1 MIRYSWHLGHIH
13 DLIPLTPRTLIHD
26 LIPLTPRTL
35 IHDLIPLT
43 PRTYIHDL
51 IPLTPRT
58 HIHDLIH
65 LTPRTHILLGV
76 RGIKSCISVL
86 GVRGIKSCI
95 CVLGVR
101 GIKSCICVLGVRGIN
116 FTFVTTIF
124 LFICWNCSDSKLFF
138 IFHFISMFTFYSDQK
153 SNYFNNYPIFGKNEF
168 TTFFLYKCDAV
179 IDAIA
184 HLLDPKQNLSKK
196 LVF

>member
-1 MIRYSWHLGHIH
+1 VQICYQISLYSNFMRTFYS
-13 DLIPLTPRTLIHD
+13 DLKPHTFWCKSCISV
-26 LIPLTPRTL
+26 
-35 IHDLIPLT
+35 
-43 PRTYIHDL
+43 
-51 IPLTPRT
+51 
-58 HIHDLIH
+58 
-65 LTPRTHILLGV
+65 LGV

-116 FTFVTTIF
+116 FTFVF
-124 LFICWNCSDSKLFF
+124 WNCSDSKLFF

>member
-1 MIRYSWHLGHIH
+1 MQSAWNGKDSTGNFTKWSESPWCHCFRYPINA
-13 DLIPLTPRTLIHD
+13 
-26 LIPLTPRTL
+26 
-35 IHDLIPLT
+35 
-43 PRTYIHDL
+43 
-51 IPLTPRT
+51 
-58 HIHDLIH
+58 
-65 LTPRTHILLGV
+65 
-76 RGIKSCISVL
+76 CITSQYGKL
-86 GVRGIKSCI
+86 QD
-95 CVLGVR
+95 
-101 GIKSCICVLGVRGIN
+101 IKSCICVLGVRGIN

-124 LFICWNCSDSKLFF
+124 LFIFWNCSDSKLFF
-138 IFHFISMFTFYSDQK
+138 IFHFISMFTFYCDQK